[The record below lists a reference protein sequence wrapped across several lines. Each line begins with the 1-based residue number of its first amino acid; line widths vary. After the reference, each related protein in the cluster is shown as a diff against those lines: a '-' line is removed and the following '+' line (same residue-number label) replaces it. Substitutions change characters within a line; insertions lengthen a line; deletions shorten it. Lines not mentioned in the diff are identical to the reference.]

1 MEMRKTCSKLE
12 RWRLKRPCGKDE
24 AELEVAERK
33 MLKVSL
39 GLTRMERISNET
51 LKGITC
57 VGCSGGKCFRHV
69 QGRDRERN
77 LELYGTGMA

>member
-1 MEMRKTCSKLE
+1 MMEMEKTETL
-12 RWRLKRPCGKDE
+12 WRRQE

-39 GLTRMERISNET
+39 GLTRMERISNEN

-57 VGCSGGKCFRHV
+57 VRCSGEKCFRHV
-69 QGRDRERN
+69 QGRDGECN
-77 LELYGTGMA
+77 VEVCGAWNGLKI